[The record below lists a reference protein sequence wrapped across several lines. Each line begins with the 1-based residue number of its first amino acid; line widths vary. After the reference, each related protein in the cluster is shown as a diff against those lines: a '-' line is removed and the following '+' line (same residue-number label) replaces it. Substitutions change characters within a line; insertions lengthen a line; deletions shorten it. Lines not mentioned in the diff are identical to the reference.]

1 MSTVS
6 KMRTATLQLLCGIL
20 SAGGAAAGGK
30 KPNLLFMM
38 TDQQRSDTIGLVTPS
53 LSTPNMDRIGK
64 EGALFKWE
72 HPDLHPR
79 ARRHSDGPKAVEPR

>member
-1 MSTVS
+1 
-6 KMRTATLQLLCGIL
+6 MRTATLQLLCGIL

-64 EGALFKWE
+64 EGALFKWGYTE
-72 HPDLHPR
+72 HPDLPPR
-79 ARRHSDGPKAVEPR
+79 ARRHSDGAKAVEPR